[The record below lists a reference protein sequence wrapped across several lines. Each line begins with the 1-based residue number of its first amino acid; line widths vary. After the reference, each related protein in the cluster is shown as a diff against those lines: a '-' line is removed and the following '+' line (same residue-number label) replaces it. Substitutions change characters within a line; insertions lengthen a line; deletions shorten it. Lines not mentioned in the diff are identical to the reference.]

1 LQLIRSYKNFPKKL
15 SGSVLTIGNFD
26 GVHKGHK
33 RVIKRVLELA
43 EEKNLNALL
52 MVFEPTP
59 KEFFMGKA
67 APARLMRWR
76 ERYFAIQSTGIHAL
90 VQLKFNQK
98 FSELSADEF
107 VEEVLVKALGIK
119 HLIVGDD
126 FKYGHKRS
134 GDFEHLLECGKKFG
148 YSVEDTLTLTHL
160 DNRVSSTAVRNALQD
175 GQIELASELLGAP
188 YSMSGK
194 VIHGEKLGRTLGF
207 PTLNIP
213 VRRLSSP
220 LHGVYA
226 VQVHGLEE
234 APIKSIASI
243 GTRPAVNGK
252 SWLLE
257 VHLIDRVGNY
267 YGKRIDVEFLHF
279 IRSEQNF
286 PDLESLTTQ
295 MQLDLAQVKEYFLEN
310 RAE

>member
-1 LQLIRSYKNFPKKL
+1 MQLIRSYKNFPKKI

-33 RVIKRVLELA
+33 QVIQRVVNLA
-43 EEKNLNALL
+43 TKKKLNSLV

-59 KEFFMGKA
+59 KEFFMQEK

-76 ERYFAIQSTGIHAL
+76 DRYLAIQETGVDAL
-90 VQLKFNQK
+90 IQLKFNQT

-107 VEEVLVKALGIK
+107 VENILVKGLGIK

-126 FKYGHKRS
+126 FRYGHKRS
-134 GDFEHLLECGKKFG
+134 GNFDHLVECGEKYGFT
-148 YSVEDTLTLTHL
+148 VEDTQTLTHQ
-160 DNRVSSTAVRNALQD
+160 DARVSSTAVRDALAEGD
-175 GQIELASELLGAP
+175 IELATELLGEH
-188 YSMSGK
+188 YHMSGR
-194 VIHGEKLGRTLGF
+194 VIHGKKLGRTLGF

-213 VRRLSSP
+213 VKRQTSP

-226 VQVHGLEE
+226 VQVHGIEKE
-234 APIKSIASI
+234 PVKSIASI

-257 VHLIDRVGNY
+257 VHLIDRSGDY
-267 YGKRIDVEFLHF
+267 YGKRVDVEFLHF
-279 IRSEQNF
+279 IRPELNF
-286 PDLESLTTQ
+286 SDLTALKSQ
-295 MQLDLAQVKEYFLEN
+295 MQVDLLKVREYF
-310 RAE
+310 AEKLA